1 MKHIALKS
9 LLTTTMLAAGLSLSG
24 CEKMPT
30 PEEEADIKAEEDAIM
45 AEDEANDD
53 TEGPGEGGGGGGG
66 GGGGRF
72 DPMASDKNGDGKLA
86 KDEVGGFM
94 AERFDEI
101 DTDKDGFITEAEI
114 QERRKNRGGGG
125 GGGGGGGKGG
135 GGGAGGGAGGK
146 GGGAGGGGGAGES
159 R

>member
-53 TEGPGEGGGGGGG
+53 TEGPGEGGGGG

>member
-66 GGGGRF
+66 GGDETAGTDVNA
-72 DPMASDKNGDGKLA
+72 DPEKQTSPK
-86 KDEVGGFM
+86 
-94 AERFDEI
+94 
-101 DTDKDGFITEAEI
+101 
-114 QERRKNRGGGG
+114 Q
-125 GGGGGGGKGG
+125 
-135 GGGAGGGAGGK
+135 
-146 GGGAGGGGGAGES
+146 
-159 R
+159 

>member
-53 TEGPGEGGGGGGG
+53 TEGPGEGGGG

>member
-53 TEGPGEGGGGGGG
+53 TEGPGDAVKAVAVALI
-66 GGGGRF
+66 RW
-72 DPMASDKNGDGKLA
+72 PVTRMAMASWRRMKL
-86 KDEVGGFM
+86 
-94 AERFDEI
+94 
-101 DTDKDGFITEAEI
+101 EASWPNAST
-114 QERRKNRGGGG
+114 RSTPTKTG
-125 GGGGGGGKGG
+125 
-135 GGGAGGGAGGK
+135 
-146 GGGAGGGGGAGES
+146 S
-159 R
+159 